1 MVRTFHGSP
10 LIMAEAALEVAAEGV
25 PRGAVAAAADVHVQA
40 ARAVDV
46 GLGVA
51 AQRVQRRLDLRGGLR
66 RISFELSRHKLYED
80 E

>member
-1 MVRTFHGSP
+1 
-10 LIMAEAALEVAAEGV
+10 
-25 PRGAVAAAADVHVQA
+25 
-40 ARAVDV
+40 
-46 GLGVA
+46 LGVA